1 LVRVTKDCDCM
12 ARSQPPIVPDIGFLA
27 STDPVAVDRAS
38 ADLVI
43 KRADGT
49 DVFRKGYDIDWS
61 RQFAQAEKIGLGTTR
76 YDLVEL
82 K

>member
-1 LVRVTKDCDCM
+1 M
-12 ARSQPPIVPDIGFLA
+12 ARNQPPIVPDIGLLA

-38 ADLVI
+38 VDLI
-43 KRADGT
+43 LGRSGGT

-61 RQFAQAEKIGLGTTR
+61 RQLAHAENIGLGMNR
-76 YDLVEL
+76 YELVRI